1 MKTATKTDYRINVTK
16 LQGALEQWDTSWSPE
31 CDTTE
36 FYLST
41 SRAIRLLT
49 QYAVSEPY
57 LLRDWVWINAQFR
70 IAHPSNEEAARTSW
84 SAIGLF
90 ATLVQQLESG
100 NQDALIDICWLTD
113 RTVEVLLGML
123 GARAINKF
131 ISPEEQKRIDDL
143 IVELAEAEGADL
155 GRLKSFAEGVAT
167 ELSEIHHAAYF
178 PSIANKLLRL
188 CQVAHESS
196 EAGYWAKAALRYV
209 CLEDDVINDNQGY
222 VGFLDDIHVIE
233 NMYGFVF
240 GELPW
245 KRLIDH
251 AAEKWPFIT
260 RVYWLDEN
268 SKNHLTLLLKAV
280 VSCCLDSSLEQNQ
293 TRNIVLPDVG
303 PCGFLSA
310 AACVLKEVGAEK
322 KSTIPTPGTLAAF
335 RDGHTLRYVMM
346 AEPYRAPDGS
356 ELPMVRLKGDDNKTV
371 HIPSEKALL
380 LEPANSKEVT
390 FATRKQLERWLLTV
404 EEDSQ
409 TAVHKFHAA
418 DTQTSV
424 LYVTTRSD
432 FFAYLEAIC
441 PYGRRLDELITIE
454 YRSRANRSALGSEAS
469 VVDPTMIVCS
479 SLDVAESILRDRVE
493 GSPKPQYMV
502 VDRTVDHVALEALK
516 ERCRQYISDMKVIVI
531 SQVDTRAGSYPDSKD
546 ESVWFIQPEAIDPIS
561 TETNPISFTDIGI
574 GPLAKYVKR
583 QNRASDVRLITHFVE
598 FAELDEF
605 YQIAQKIKLRAFDE
619 DSTLLPFAMSAET
632 VLKHIST
639 YPPMGSSIS
648 DEHMVHGLE
657 SLAQHAAA
665 MGMYDQ
671 DINNLASASDKL
683 LKAVK
688 EKNPKAQALYEII
701 KVYKT
706 CHIAVAS
713 RSVAEAFSNRELN
726 LANIKIEL
734 IPVHDLQSLENVEL
748 LLVPGWLG
756 RKEMLHLRLGG
767 WSGVQIHML
776 YEFECQRSSK
786 QARKLE
792 RTFVTLDK
800 KTQESWKLFS
810 KKNPEAGSPPTAL
823 RDIKTPESNLSV
835 DEYEDEDESSESDDW
850 LESAVRE
857 HMSSSSVGQ
866 GMQTQVLGRLMF
878 FNDGQHYAL
887 FADNAKL
894 VCLNEILGGALNTT
908 ELSESDAE
916 KLLWKSTKCLEPG
929 DVLAFPDDPALGDVV
944 DELADAIVDDDGATR
959 KQSSLWRNALRQ
971 IYKANNYDL
980 DKMQNELSCHGID
993 RTRVTLES
1001 WLFSTKT
1008 VAPQNPSQ
1016 TIPSILL
1023 CAGIDNSKELA
1034 DNILKHVNTVYKA
1047 RRKAGH
1053 FLVAQLSSASLSG
1066 LGDRAFIEIN
1076 GRKIRYKVLSISTID
1091 EPARFDASLLGVHS
1105 IYDGFWEARR

>member
-1 MKTATKTDYRINVTK
+1 MTIMVKTGCRVNTAK
-16 LQGALEQWDTSWSPE
+16 LQGALNQWGVSWAPE
-31 CDTTE
+31 CDTPE
-36 FYLST
+36 FYLRIST
-41 SRAIRLLT
+41 AIRLLN
-49 QYAVSEPY
+49 QYAISEPY
-57 LLRDWVWINAQFR
+57 LLRDWVWITAQFR
-70 IAHPSNEEAARTSW
+70 IAHSSDEDVARESW
-84 SAIGLF
+84 SAMGLF
-90 ATLVQQLESG
+90 VTLIQQLESG
-100 NQDALIDICWLTD
+100 NRDVLIDVCWLTD
-113 RTVEVLLGML
+113 RTIEKLLGFL

-131 ISPEEQKRIDDL
+131 ISSEEIERIDDL
-143 IVELAEAEGADL
+143 LIELADAENDDL
-155 GRLKSFAEGVAT
+155 NQLKSFAKKIAT
-167 ELSEIHHAAYF
+167 EFSEIHNAAYF
-178 PSIANKLLRL
+178 PSMANKLLDL
-188 CQVAHESS
+188 CNVAHESS
-196 EAGYWAKAALRYV
+196 EKGYWARAALRYLS
-209 CLEDDVINDNQGY
+209 LEDDVINDSQGY
-222 VGFLDDIHVIE
+222 IGFLDDIHVIE

-260 RVYWLDEN
+260 RVYWQDKD

-280 VSCCLDSSLEQNQ
+280 VSCCLDSSLEKNQ
-293 TRNIVLPDVG
+293 TRNIVLPEIG

-310 AACVLKEVGAEK
+310 AACALKEVGSEK
-322 KSTIPTPGTLAAF
+322 KSTIPSPGTLAAF
-335 RDGHTLRYVMM
+335 RDGHNLRYVMM
-346 AEPYRAPDGS
+346 ADPYKAPDGS
-356 ELPMVRLKGDDNKTV
+356 ELPMVRLKGDDKKKV

-380 LEPANSKEVT
+380 LEQTNSKEVT
-390 FATRKQLERWLLTV
+390 FATQKQLDRWLSKV

-418 DTQTSV
+418 DAQTSV

-432 FFAYLEAIC
+432 FFAYLETIC

-454 YRSRANRSALGSEAS
+454 YRSRVNRSAVGSKTS

-493 GSPKPQYMV
+493 GSPKPQYMII
-502 VDRTVDHVALEALK
+502 DRAVDHVAMEALK
-516 ERCRQYISDMKVIVI
+516 ERCRQYDPDMKVIVI
-531 SQVDTRAGSYPDSKD
+531 SRVDTRAGSYPDSKD
-546 ESVWFIQPEAIDPIS
+546 DSVWFIKPEAVDPIS
-561 TETNPISFTDIGI
+561 TATNPISITDIGK
-574 GPLAKYVKR
+574 GPLARYVKR
-583 QNRASDVRLITHFVE
+583 QNRASDIRLITHFVE

-619 DSTLLPFAMSAET
+619 DSALLSFAMSAET

-639 YPPMGSSIS
+639 YPPMGNDIY
-648 DEHMVHGLE
+648 DEHLIHVLG

-688 EKNPKAQALYEII
+688 EKNPKAKVLYEII
-701 KVYKT
+701 KDYKK
-706 CHIAVAS
+706 CHIVVAS
-713 RSVAEAFSNRELN
+713 RSVAETFSSRALS
-726 LANIKIEL
+726 LAHSKIEL

-776 YEFECQRSSK
+776 YGFECQRSSK

-792 RTFVTLDK
+792 KTFIYLDK
-800 KTQESWKLFS
+800 KTQESWKSFS
-810 KKNPEAGSPPTAL
+810 RDNPEAGNPPSVP
-823 RDIKTPESNLSV
+823 RDIKVPEFSLNV
-835 DEYEDEDESSESDDW
+835 DEHEDEPSESDDW

-857 HMSSSSVGQ
+857 HMTSSSVGQ

-878 FNDGQHYAL
+878 FNDSEHYAL

-944 DELADAIVDDDGATR
+944 DELADAIVDDDGVTR
-959 KQSSLWRNALRQ
+959 KQSSLWRNALRK
-971 IYKANNYDL
+971 IYEENDYDL
-980 DKMQNELSCHGID
+980 DKMQNELSRHGID
-993 RTRVTLES
+993 RTRVTLVS

-1034 DNILKHVNTVYKA
+1034 DNILKHVNAVYRA

-1053 FLVAQLSSASLSG
+1053 FLVAQLSTASLSG
-1066 LGDRAFIEIN
+1066 LGDSAYIEIN
-1076 GRKIRYKVLSISTID
+1076 GRKIRYRVLSISAIN
-1091 EPARFDASLLGVHS
+1091 EPTKFDASLLGVHS
-1105 IYDGFWEARR
+1105 IHNGFLEAGK

>member
-1 MKTATKTDYRINVTK
+1 MKTATRTDYRINTTK
-16 LQGALEQWDTSWSPE
+16 LHGALEQWDTSWSPE
-31 CDTTE
+31 CDTPE
-36 FYLST
+36 FYHRI

-70 IAHPSNEEAARTSW
+70 IAHPSNEEVARTSW
-84 SAIGLF
+84 SAISLF
-90 ATLVQQLESG
+90 VTLVQQLESG
-100 NQDALIDICWLTD
+100 NQDVLMDICWLTD
-113 RTVEVLLGML
+113 RTVETLLGML

-131 ISPEEQKRIDDL
+131 ISPEEQKRMDDL
-143 IVELAEAEGADL
+143 IIELAEAENEDL
-155 GRLKSFAEGVAT
+155 DQLKAFAEGVAT
-167 ELSEIHHAAYF
+167 EFSEIHHTAYF
-178 PSIANKLLRL
+178 PSIANKLLGL
-188 CQVAHESS
+188 CQIAHESS

-209 CLEDDVINDNQGY
+209 CLEDDVINDSQGY

-260 RVYWLDEN
+260 RVYWQDED

-310 AACVLKEVGAEK
+310 AACVLKEVGSEK

-346 AEPYRAPDGS
+346 ADPYKAPDGS
-356 ELPMVRLKGDDNKTV
+356 ELPMVRLKGDDNKKV

-390 FATRKQLERWLLTV
+390 FATKKQLERWLSTV

-432 FFAYLEAIC
+432 FFAYLETIC

-454 YRSRANRSALGSEAS
+454 YRSRVNRSALGSETS

-493 GSPKPQYMV
+493 GSPKPQYMI
-502 VDRTVDHVALEALK
+502 VDRAVDHVAMEALK
-516 ERCRQYISDMKVIVI
+516 ERCRQYNPDMKVIVI
-531 SQVDTRAGSYPDSKD
+531 SRVDTRAGSYPESKD
-546 ESVWFIQPEAIDPIS
+546 ESVWFIQPEAVDPIS
-561 TETNPISFTDIGI
+561 TATNPISITDIGR

-583 QNRASDVRLITHFVE
+583 QNRASDVRLVTHFVE

-619 DSTLLPFAMSAET
+619 DSALLSFAISAET

-639 YPPMGSSIS
+639 YPPMGNDIS
-648 DEHMVHGLE
+648 DKHLVHVLG

-671 DINNLASASDKL
+671 DINNLESASDKL

-701 KVYKT
+701 KDYKT

-713 RSVAEAFSNRELN
+713 RSVAETFSNRELN
-726 LANIKIEL
+726 LAHSKIKL

-792 RTFVTLDK
+792 KTFIYLDK
-800 KTQESWKLFS
+800 KTQESWKSFS
-810 KKNPEAGSPPTAL
+810 RKNPEAGNPPSVP
-823 RDIKTPESNLSV
+823 RDIKVPESSLNV
-835 DEYEDEDESSESDDW
+835 DEHEDEPPEGDDW

-857 HMSSSSVGQ
+857 HMSSSTVGQ
-866 GMQTQVLGRLMF
+866 GRQTQVLGRLMF

-894 VCLNEILGGALNTT
+894 VCLNEILGGALNTA

-916 KLLWKSTKCLEPG
+916 KLLWKSTKLLEPG

-944 DELADAIVDDDGATR
+944 DELADAILDDDGATR
-959 KQSSLWRNALRQ
+959 KQSSLWRNALQ
-971 IYKANNYDL
+971 KIYEANDYDL
-980 DKMQNELSCHGID
+980 DKMQNELSRHGID
-993 RTRVTLES
+993 RARVTLVS
-1001 WLFSTKT
+1001 WLFTTKT

-1023 CAGIDNSKELA
+1023 CADIDNSKELA
-1034 DNILKHVNTVYKA
+1034 DNILKHVNTVYRA

-1053 FLVAQLSSASLSG
+1053 FLVAQLSTASLSG
-1066 LGDRAFIEIN
+1066 LGDSAFIEIN
-1076 GRKIRYKVLSISTID
+1076 GRKIRYRVLSISAID
-1091 EPARFDASLLGVHS
+1091 EPARFDASLLGVRS
-1105 IYDGFWEARR
+1105 IHDGFLEAGT